1 MMEMSNA
8 RAKTGARKFKNF
20 ALNTNKNGRNTGI
33 INGNNKLKFIKEN
46 IAQAIYVCKKAE
58 R

>member
-1 MMEMSNA
+1 MIAISSA
-8 RAKTGARKFKNF
+8 RAKTGARKFRNF

-33 INGNNKLKFIKEN
+33 INGNNKLKFVKEN
-46 IAQAIYVCKKAE
+46 IAQTIYVCRKAE